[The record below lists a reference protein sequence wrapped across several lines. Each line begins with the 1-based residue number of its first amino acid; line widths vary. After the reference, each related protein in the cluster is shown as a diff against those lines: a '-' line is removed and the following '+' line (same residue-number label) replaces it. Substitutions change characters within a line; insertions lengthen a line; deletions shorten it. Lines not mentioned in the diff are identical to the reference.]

1 MSNLS
6 DDTLRRILEQ
16 IQQQAVGS
24 QRSLSIV
31 NAQITSKNREKKIL
45 ELTTQ
50 QLNAIPRAENVKM
63 YKGVGKAFIMQPR
76 ESISAEHTAQQ
87 KAVADDLTSL
97 SKKAKYLEKQ
107 LNDAQSQ
114 LKDIFHSQKRE
125 E

>member
-16 IQQQAVGS
+16 IQQQAVAS

-45 ELTTQ
+45 ELTTR
-50 QLNAIPRAENVKM
+50 QLNAIPRDEQVKM

-76 ESISAEHTAQQ
+76 ESISAEHAAQQ
-87 KAVADDLTSL
+87 KGITEDLSSL
-97 SKKAKYLEKQ
+97 TKKVGIYS
-107 LNDAQSQ
+107 LNRPHAQQSLTQ
-114 LKDIFHSQKRE
+114 GLHRQSI
-125 E
+125 